1 MKRGRVVDGD
11 RSPTNQPPDSE
22 NVSGQAGGRAGGQAG
37 TLEEAQ
43 LTDLWALTVNE

>member
-1 MKRGRVVDGD
+1 MKRGRVVDD
-11 RSPTNQPPDSE
+11 HRSPTNHPDSE